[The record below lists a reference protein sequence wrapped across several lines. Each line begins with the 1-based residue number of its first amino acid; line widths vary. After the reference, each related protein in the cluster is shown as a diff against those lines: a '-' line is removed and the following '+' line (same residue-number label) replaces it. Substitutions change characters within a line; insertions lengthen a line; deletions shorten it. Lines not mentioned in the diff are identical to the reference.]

1 VEGRLGSLAE
11 QINRARERRSG
22 VAPPPRKPTPPVTV
36 EVPLPAT
43 ETEFFNSLGGFVEDG
58 REYLTVLGPGQR
70 TPAPW
75 INVVANASFGF
86 QVSTEGSGFTW
97 CRNSQQNQLTPWSN
111 DPVTD
116 PTGEAVYVRDEEN
129 GALWTPTAS
138 PIRQKGAR
146 YSAAHGQGYSR
157 FEHTS
162 HGISLQSVQFV
173 PNDDPIK
180 ITRLTITNQSGR
192 VRKLSVTAYVEWLL
206 GSPQRQGRTLI
217 ATEIDPET
225 GAMLA
230 QNPWNDE
237 FGETVSFM
245 DMKGRQTG
253 WTSDRTEFIGRDGA
267 LDRPSGL
274 ADGVQLTNRVGAGM
288 DACGVLKTSIAL
300 GPVESTEI
308 VILLGQGKS
317 RKDAVEII
325 KKYRQIGLDAA
336 FAQVKGQWQDICDAV
351 QVKTPDRALDVMVNR
366 WLIYQTLGCRLWA
379 RAGFYQVSGAYGFR
393 DQLQDVMALC
403 LARPD
408 IARAHVLRAAGR
420 QFAQGDV
427 QHWWLP
433 ENGRGIRTRVC
444 DDRLWL
450 AYVVAHYV
458 EVTGDDTVL
467 NEKVP
472 FLDGPQLQ
480 THEIDVFFEP
490 ATSANR
496 ADLFDHCALALE
508 TSLATGVHGL
518 PLMGAGDWN
527 DGMNR
532 VGEDGK
538 GESVWLG
545 WFLYSTLTSFAKLA
559 ENRGQSD
566 RATDW
571 LRHASDLKRALER
584 DGWDGDWYRRA
595 FFDDGTPLGSV
606 SNSECR
612 IDSIAQSWAVISHGA
627 DRVRASRAMAAV
639 EKYLLQRDQKL
650 ALLFAPP
657 FDNPRRDPGYI
668 KGYPPGVRE
677 NGGQYTHAALW
688 SALAYAMLADGDKA
702 YEVLSML
709 NPIHHAD
716 SPTGMQRFK
725 IEPYVVPADIYSVPP
740 HVGRG
745 GWSWY
750 TGSAA
755 WFYRVAVERILGLRR
770 HGENLLL
777 DPCIPS
783 SWPGFALTYRFG
795 KAKYEI
801 AVENPLG
808 VCSGVLA
815 VKADGQTIT
824 GSQKNLIPLTDDG
837 ASHKILIVMG

>member
-1 VEGRLGSLAE
+1 
-11 QINRARERRSG
+11 
-22 VAPPPRKPTPPVTV
+22 
-36 EVPLPAT
+36 
-43 ETEFFNSLGGFVEDG
+43 
-58 REYLTVLGPGQR
+58 
-70 TPAPW
+70 
-75 INVVANASFGF
+75 
-86 QVSTEGSGFTW
+86 
-97 CRNSQQNQLTPWSN
+97 
-111 DPVTD
+111 
-116 PTGEAVYVRDEEN
+116 
-129 GALWTPTAS
+129 
-138 PIRQKGAR
+138 
-146 YSAAHGQGYSR
+146 
-157 FEHTS
+157 
-162 HGISLQSVQFV
+162 
-173 PNDDPIK
+173 
-180 ITRLTITNQSGR
+180 
-192 VRKLSVTAYVEWLL
+192 
-206 GSPQRQGRTLI
+206 
-217 ATEIDPET
+217 
-225 GAMLA
+225 
-230 QNPWNDE
+230 
-237 FGETVSFM
+237 
-245 DMKGRQTG
+245 
-253 WTSDRTEFIGRDGA
+253 
-267 LDRPSGL
+267 
-274 ADGVQLTNRVGAGM
+274 
-288 DACGVLKTSIAL
+288 
-300 GPVESTEI
+300 VESTEI

-317 RKDAVEII
+317 RHEAVDLI
-325 KKYRQIGLDAA
+325 KKYRQADLDAT
-336 FAQVKGQWQDICDAV
+336 FAQVNNQWQDIFDAV

-379 RAGFYQVSGAYGFR
+379 RAGFYQVSGAFGFR

-403 LARPD
+403 LTRPD
-408 IARAHVLRAAGR
+408 IARQHLLRAAGR

-458 EVTGDDTVL
+458 EVTGDDAVL
-467 NEKVP
+467 DEMIP

-480 THEIDVFFEP
+480 PHETEAFFEP
-490 ATSANR
+490 VSSQNK

-518 PLMGAGDWN
+518 PLMGSGDWN
-527 DGMNR
+527 DGMNK

-545 WFLYSTLTSFAKLA
+545 WFLYSTLTSFARLA
-559 ENRGQSD
+559 ETRGQSD
-566 RATDW
+566 RAGDW
-571 LRHASDLKRALER
+571 LRHAADLKRALER

-639 EKYLLQRDQKL
+639 DKYLVQRDQKL
-650 ALLFAPP
+650 ALLFTPP

-688 SALAYAMLADGDKA
+688 AALAYTMLADGDKA

-709 NPIHHAD
+709 NPIHHTD
-716 SPTGMQRFK
+716 SPTAMQRFK

-745 GWSWY
+745 GWNWY
-750 TGSAA
+750 TGSAS
-755 WFYRVAVERILGLRR
+755 WFYRVAVERVLGLRR
-770 HGENLLL
+770 YGQNLLL

-783 SWPGFALTYRFG
+783 AWPGFAITYRFG
-795 KAKYEI
+795 KSKYEI
-801 AVENPLG
+801 VIENPLG
-808 VCSGVLA
+808 VCAGVLA

-837 ASHKILIVMG
+837 ASHKILIVLG